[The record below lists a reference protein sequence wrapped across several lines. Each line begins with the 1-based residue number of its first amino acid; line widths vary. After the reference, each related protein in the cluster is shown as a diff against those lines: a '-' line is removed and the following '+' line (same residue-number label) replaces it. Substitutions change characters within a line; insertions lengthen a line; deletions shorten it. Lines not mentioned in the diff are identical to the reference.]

1 MRYAQA
7 SKGMAERTT
16 AIKVKGRIL
25 FVMAVCLAAPL
36 LSGVRSGGD
45 IVYTKP
51 LKAVVFSHKAHTE
64 DIGLHCKWCH
74 AETFEMEALNMQ
86 NQADINMESL
96 CNEKYCGT
104 CHNGDVAFS
113 TTTQCARCH
122 IGKMAYEEL
131 VRQGKVKADKS
142 VPIPREEVIG
152 RKPKVTGDEDLTQSV
167 EAATRNSGS
176 GQSAALKQMIESG
189 YYPRAISLQPGEGAS
204 PVIFN
209 HRTHTER
216 QQQSCI
222 ECHPKVFKMKTIENF
237 GEKGAAPHAQM
248 VKLGKYCAVC
258 HNGEKAFS
266 VADPAHCGTC
276 HHAPPAP

>member
-1 MRYAQA
+1 MRHAHA
-7 SKGMAERTT
+7 SKEMAERTT
-16 AIKVKGRIL
+16 ATKVKSKFL
-25 FVMAVCLAAPL
+25 FAVAVCLTAPF

-45 IVYTKP
+45 IVYTRP

-74 AETFEMEALNMQ
+74 EETFEMEALKMQ
-86 NQADINMESL
+86 DQAAFNMESL
-96 CNEKYCGT
+96 CNEKYCGA

-131 VRQGKVKADKS
+131 VRQGKVKADKT
-142 VPIPREEVIG
+142 VPTPAQETVA
-152 RKPKVTGDEDLTQSV
+152 RKPKVTGDEDLTESV
-167 EAATRNSGS
+167 ERATRSSSS
-176 GQSAALKQMIESG
+176 GQSTALKQMIKSG
-189 YYPRAISLQPGEGAS
+189 HYPGAISLEPSEGAA

-209 HRTHTER
+209 HRSHTER
-216 QQQSCI
+216 QQQRCI

-237 GEKGAAPHAQM
+237 GEKSAAPHAMM
-248 VKLGKYCAVC
+248 VEQGRYCGVC

-266 VADPAHCGTC
+266 VADSASCGKC
-276 HHAPPAP
+276 HHALPST